1 MVCATRSRGF
11 LGKSSQA
18 WGVGSSQQTRQAG
31 PFVFLTD
38 LTSCMQQHTENQG
51 WVTVFI
57 SAVPHFFSYQSQQ
70 LSAFDFS
77 ILGGSPFCTAEILDG
92 DFVDVY
98 YGDVMG
104 GGPNRKG
111 KSTYL
116 GTLSNLFFPVFAY
129 DISVR
134 PRESR
139 PVVCWGAA
147 PVSALS
153 PASRPMRISVNQT
166 TETGPSRPVSACLQN
181 IPARRALARDL
192 RCIVSA
198 VPRSS
203 SDRTIHVSPTRRG
216 ERRTETVDATPE
228 ATENPRRRWLP
239 SKVRAA
245 TRRRPRR
252 STAPPR

>member
-1 MVCATRSRGF
+1 MAPARLRRRWKGERARGLTAAF
-11 LGKSSQA
+11 ASHHSSAAPLQWYA
-18 WGVGSSQQTRQAG
+18 RLDPAAFWEKAGCCCWGVGSSQQTRQAG

-57 SAVPHFFSYQSQQ
+57 SAVPHFFSYQSPQ
-70 LSAFDFS
+70 LSAFDCS

-139 PVVCWGAA
+139 PVVCWGRH
-147 PVSALS
+147 PF
-153 PASRPMRISVNQT
+153 
-166 TETGPSRPVSACLQN
+166 
-181 IPARRALARDL
+181 L
-192 RCIVSA
+192 RC
-198 VPRSS
+198 
-203 SDRTIHVSPTRRG
+203 H
-216 ERRTETVDATPE
+216 
-228 ATENPRRRWLP
+228 
-239 SKVRAA
+239 
-245 TRRRPRR
+245 RPLGQ
-252 STAPPR
+252 